1 MMRQLQR
8 ASAVFGSRPAAAG
21 VFAGTA
27 LAALLLGFLPL
38 FGGPGYESALG
49 LGLLLPLPVA
59 CACALEA
66 WPLKARG
73 QPEAAPRSA
82 LGTLLGA
89 QRFALLL
96 LAAQLVLLLL
106 HGARAGFCDAR
117 EGLLSFL
124 LGPAAGVLLAATWG
138 AWVGLVAVHLGRG
151 RGLAL
156 GLAAL
161 GPLGGVLLSLWRFWS
176 SPMIF
181 AFDPFVGFF
190 AGTLYDTVIDAVPR
204 LLTYRLGS
212 LCSLVFAFCLAALLR
227 RSASGRLRWAPA
239 RRIACLP
246 LGVLALGGS
255 VGVYLWGPELG
266 HYQNVRSL
274 RAQLGQSWASARCD
288 VLYPSGLSLERAQLL
303 GRECDAH
310 VAAHEAYFAGVFS
323 GRVTVY
329 VFASAEQKGALMGA
343 SHTYIAKPWRR
354 EVYLQNDN
362 YPHPVLGHELAH
374 VVAGSF
380 ARGPF
385 AIAGPLAGWI
395 PDPGRIEGFAV
406 AASVPGLESEYNL
419 FEWTRA
425 LLDLKL
431 LPSLD
436 RVFRLSF
443 LGQNS
448 STAYTVAG
456 AVVAWLHE
464 EYGPAPLRAWYGGAS
479 LEQAFGKSLGEL
491 DAGFRARLAQVELA
505 PWVLDLAR
513 ARFDRPAIF
522 GRRCPHEVDE
532 LLAEGNAALE
542 RFDVGAAGA
551 AYLRTLRLD
560 PQNFG
565 ARVGLAVCE
574 QRRGEP
580 VAADARYAELGA
592 DGALTRVQRSL
603 VAERRGDVALLQGEL
618 EQAEQHYAEAAR
630 DALDEARNR
639 TLAVKSY
646 AARSDGRAAITQ
658 LLIGDPERGSDLM
671 ESSAALG
678 EWSARDPAL
687 GLADYLLGKNLY
699 GRFRWREASA
709 HLERALERQLPLAG
723 VRLEALRVGVL
734 AACALGNTELASAR
748 LREYLSESAVGE
760 VRRQAMTRFA
770 AQCGL
775 ELGPG

>member
-1 MMRQLQR
+1 MRRQLQR
-8 ASAVFGSRPAAAG
+8 ASVVLGLSPVAAG
-21 VFAGTA
+21 VLGGTL

-59 CACALEA
+59 CACADS
-66 WPLKARG
+66 ARVPRG
-73 QPEAAPRSA
+73 RAPRSA

-89 QRFALLL
+89 WRFALLL
-96 LAAQLVLLLL
+96 LGSQLIVLLL

-138 AWVGLVAVHLGRG
+138 TWSGLLAAHWGHGRW
-151 RGLAL
+151 LAL
-156 GLAAL
+156 LLAAL
-161 GPLGGVLLSLWRFWS
+161 GPLGGVVASLWRFWS

-190 AGTLYDTVIDAVPR
+190 AGTLYDTVIEAVPR

-212 LCSLVFAFCLAALLR
+212 LGSLLFAFCVAALLR
-227 RSASGRLRWAPA
+227 RSRQGRLHWAPGP
-239 RRIACLP
+239 RVACLP
-246 LGVLALGGS
+246 LGLLGLATS
-255 VGVYLWGPELG
+255 AGVYLSGPELG
-266 HYQNVRSL
+266 HYQNVSTL
-274 RAQLGQSWASARCD
+274 RAALGQSWASARCD
-288 VLYPSGLSLERAQLL
+288 VLYPSGLSLERVQLL

-310 VAAHEAYFAGVFS
+310 LGAHEAYFETTFRE
-323 GRVTVY
+323 RVTVY
-329 VFASAEQKGALMGA
+329 AFASAEQKGALMGA
-343 SHTYIAKPWRR
+343 SNTYIAKPWRR
-354 EVYLQNDN
+354 EVYIQNDN

-374 VVAGSF
+374 VVTGSF

-385 AIAGPLAGWI
+385 AVAGPLGGWI

-406 AASVPGLESEYNL
+406 APSVPALESEYSL

-431 LPSLD
+431 LPPLD

-456 AVVAWLHE
+456 AVVAWLHD
-464 EYGPAPLRAWYGGAS
+464 EYGAAPLRAWYAGSS
-479 LEQAFGKSLGEL
+479 LEQAFGKSLAEL
-491 DAGFRARLAQVELA
+491 DDGFRARLARVELA

-522 GRRCPHEVDE
+522 GRHCPHEVDE
-532 LLAEGNAALE
+532 LLGEANAALE
-542 RFDVGAAGA
+542 RFDIGAASA
-551 AYLRTLRLD
+551 AYLQTLRLE
-560 PQNFG
+560 PQSFG

-574 QRRGEP
+574 QRRGQP
-580 VAADARYAELGA
+580 AAADVRYAELGQ
-592 DGALTRVQRSL
+592 DGALTRVQRSM
-603 VAERRGDVALLQGEL
+603 VAERRGDVALLEGDVER
-618 EQAEQHYAEAAR
+618 AERHYAEATR
-630 DALDEARNR
+630 DALDEGRTR

-646 AARSDGRAAITQ
+646 AARSEGRAAIAE
-658 LLIGDPERGSDLM
+658 LLIGDPQRGSDLM
-671 ESSAALG
+671 QSSSALG

-699 GRFRWREASA
+699 SRFRWREANE
-709 HLERALERQLPLAG
+709 HMGRALERELPLAS
-723 VRLEALRVGVL
+723 VQLEALRVSIL
-734 AACALGNTELASAR
+734 AACALGDLALANTRLDQYLAQST
-748 LREYLSESAVGE
+748 LGE
-760 VRRQAMTRFA
+760 VRREGMRRFA
-770 AQCGL
+770 ASCGL
-775 ELGPG
+775 APAVNGAGAR